1 MIAHKRDLFRRPFL
15 ARELNDLKLD
25 ALVFDPPRQGAA
37 AQAREIAASD
47 VPIVVAVS
55 CNAATFVRD
64 AATLVAGDYKLT
76 EVTPV
81 DQFRYS
87 YHVEIVARFAR

>member
-25 ALVFDPPRQGAA
+25 ALVFDPPRQGAD
-37 AQAREIAASD
+37 AQAREIAASA

-55 CNAATFVRD
+55 CNPASFARD
-64 AATLVAGDYKLT
+64 AKTLVDGGYQLT
-76 EVTPV
+76 DVTPV